1 MSKELLISLIFGA
14 TMVMVLALGII
25 FQSLVRNPVF
35 LLIGWLCV
43 AGQIVTA
50 HLAFNQYKNLSTQT
64 PNEGQ
69 ENDGEERSEDGFD
82 D

>member
-1 MSKELLISLIFGA
+1 MISLIFGA
-14 TMVMVLALGII
+14 TMVVVLALGIM
-25 FQSLVRNPVF
+25 FQGLVRNPVF
-35 LLIGWLCV
+35 LLVGWICV

>member
-1 MSKELLISLIFGA
+1 
-14 TMVMVLALGII
+14 MVVVLALGII
-25 FQSLVRNPVF
+25 FQGSCPQPGFSFDRVVVR
-35 LLIGWLCV
+35 GG
-43 AGQIVTA
+43 ADRDG

>member
-1 MSKELLISLIFGA
+1 
-14 TMVMVLALGII
+14 MVVVLALGIM
-25 FQSLVRNPVF
+25 FQGLVRNPVF
-35 LLIGWLCV
+35 LWSGGLRSG
-43 AGQIVTA
+43 ADRDG